1 MNLDITMNPYINQL
15 FDLTNKHVVVTGA
28 GGHLCGAMA
37 SDAASAITSQNINVD
52 CGVLPQ

>member
-1 MNLDITMNPYINQL
+1 MNPYINQL